1 MSNYSTTISRNA
13 KGASTLLK
21 AIANPNRLIILSQLK
36 LLGARNVSQLLV
48 NMSITQPALSQHL
61 AIMREEGLITAEK
74 RGTLIY
80 YVIADGVVND
90 ILEAL
95 EMHFSQRV

>member
-13 KGASTLLK
+13 GSASKLLK

-36 LLGARNVSQLLV
+36 LLGARNVSQLLA
-48 NMSITQPALSQHL
+48 NMNMTQPALSQHL
-61 AIMREEGLITAEK
+61 AIMREEGLISAERK
-74 RGTLIY
+74 GTLTY
-80 YVIADGVVND
+80 YAINDGVVNE

-95 EMHFSQRV
+95 ETHFSQRR